1 MKEIIE
7 GEPVLFFRREEDGW
21 KAYGTYVE
29 RFMYE
34 ITGRYPG
41 VRGDYREVEVG
52 EGRMAMLTFTPREL
66 ELLLEAIPHARITD
80 SLVAVAV

>member
-7 GEPVLFFRREEDGW
+7 GEPVLFFRREDDCW

-52 EGRMAMLTFTPREL
+52 EGRIGMLTLTPREL